1 MITKILFL
9 TCIIFHYD
17 TMICSLK
24 IISLRIEMPEMS
36 YVSQGKL
43 HFLTRHVD
51 AKEWQ
56 KPSKILMTTTIY
68 VGNVIL
74 CYLFYES

>member
-1 MITKILFL
+1 
-9 TCIIFHYD
+9 
-17 TMICSLK
+17 
-24 IISLRIEMPEMS
+24 MPEMT

-56 KPSKILMTTTIY
+56 KANHILMTTTIH

-74 CYLFYES
+74 IIKFTACLVHLLKHLSSVIANT

>member
-1 MITKILFL
+1 
-9 TCIIFHYD
+9 
-17 TMICSLK
+17 
-24 IISLRIEMPEMS
+24 MPEMS